1 MTKINH
7 LHPIMTESLKDYRQ
21 CDYQILAQQI
31 GANVRLA
38 ISGHNGYQRIVAPSD
53 SHPEGWRYAE
63 EGGYATVGVLM
74 VMPDKKTAIRVL
86 YTYHDLYDIQRVTFN
101 AEGMEIEK
109 ELFMVDAEMLS
120 EVLMRL
126 AFPNN

>member
-7 LHPIMTESLKDYRQ
+7 LHPIMTEELKNYRR
-21 CDYQILAQQI
+21 CDYQVLAQQI

-38 ISGHNGYQRIVAPSD
+38 ISGHNGFQRIVALLDP
-53 SHPEGWRYAE
+53 PAE
-63 EGGYATVGVLM
+63 VDAYVNVGILM

-86 YTYHDLYDIQRVTFN
+86 YTYHDLYDIQRVTFDGQN
-101 AEGMEIEK
+101 MSMEIEK
-109 ELFMVDAEMLS
+109 ELFMVDAEMLP

-126 AFPNN
+126 AFPDS